1 MRNDLKSKL
10 NRKKRQL
17 IKSMKQK
24 QVLTDEMVRMTIK
37 ESDKRKVWAFC
48 AGQFSNDFRGNP
60 KYLFIY
66 INKYRKDIT
75 AYWLCEN
82 PSIVRMVRKLGF
94 RAYRLGTKQAEEAIN
109 KTGVLVSEQVKM
121 QIPEGLEN
129 AIYVNLWHGVGGV
142 KNVERSI
149 NTGRLVES
157 ISKKYIKNNAYFR
170 THEMYLAPS
179 KFIEDIAIDQLGI
192 DKNNIIRAGYPRCV
206 YPKKYKNFSSFDG
219 DFIKRRGLPK
229 DTKIVAYVPTYRD
242 EKNGD
247 FLTKAIPDIDRLIKV
262 CEENHLLFVFK
273 MHPLLE
279 KEIGFIKS
287 RDKYKD
293 NKWLIFWD
301 NANDFYEV
309 MDQVDLCI
317 MDFSSMYTDFVALGT
332 KNYIRYVFDWDEL
345 KFNFPLDYDSTTLGK
360 KCFSFEELLDY
371 LPKYSK
377 DDLSKD
383 IDKIKNLYWEY
394 STDNDLDNIIESV
407 LSFTP
412 QQYNKGNL
420 YSYDIF
426 DTLISRKVLAP
437 IGIHYYVK
445 EKIENNKYGFSN
457 YFISNYPKLRY
468 SAELNVREYYNRTK
482 IDRDSLKAEIQ
493 FSEIFDRLQDLY
505 NITDK
510 QKDILMKLEM
520 EAELE
525 NVVPIP
531 ERIEELK
538 KFVNAGEKVV
548 LISDMYLPKDFI
560 KKMVK
565 KADPILGDLDLFLS
579 SEYGYQKADKTLFIE
594 VYKIFGKE
602 YDFGKWIHTGDNPK
616 SDYSM
621 PKSMNIETKIVE
633 PIVFNDYENDL
644 VKTIGTYDSYLV
656 AASLARFRD
665 KHRNLKEEFIYSYV
679 SLLFVPYIRWALN
692 HAKNNKDEAVYFI
705 SRDGHQLKRI
715 GDVINKKDNLKLD
728 LKYIYASR
736 KTWRI
741 PSFIDHIDIDFWGEG
756 HGNFAEVTG
765 YKNLLKALNLNDEEF
780 KNIFPELS
788 AFSTVKKITKE
799 EILELVEIFS
809 SSKRYEEVLLEKAA
823 KLRVSSCGYL
833 EQEIDKNKQFSV
845 VEYWG
850 RGYTQENFT
859 RLWNY
864 IIKKEVPSK
873 FYYSRSTLPSDK
885 LNIRYNYTANPEAQQ
900 FIESIFACID
910 YKSITDYKY
919 ENNKWEPVIVKQK
932 CDYSLFRSMEE
943 YLPMFAEDYCNMPFI
958 DKDRIGR
965 DLIDFAISY
974 YTLKPTWYLFT
985 EILAEQEDSV
995 QLYGDVTEYAKSL
1008 NIKDIYNLRFNKV
1021 RIGDL
1026 TKNPTMSLER
1036 SSEKVKNKFYD
1047 LYLTDDKKHVTV
1059 EKKYKRFEINR
1070 SKNSRKVLDKYR
1082 DKAEEFKNLYRKAV
1096 KNNKVQER
1104 ILVITT
1110 NNNFYYRYSSLIEV
1124 LENIDYDVMYLDVRN
1139 KYLVTEMAKS
1149 KYIILAEPYYLF
1161 SELKVRRESDIVIL
1175 GSNAMTYFAKGLI
1188 ANSYLKNVNLLENYK
1203 YQLEI
1208 SAIQSPS
1215 ELVSR
1220 INYEIYTTTPDTK
1233 FINNGSVITDM
1244 YFDKEKKLLA
1254 RKKVNKLFRSA
1265 KKKKVI
1271 SYITYNRYRN
1281 SDSQYIQS
1289 INLEQLKNNFKGEYV
1304 ILQIHLNSKEV
1315 DYISNKYNIRGFSKD
1330 VTGKISIREL
1340 MLASDIIIGDYDD
1353 ALLESPLM
1361 NVPVII
1367 RKWSSDMV
1375 EVENKTT
1382 IKLEEDPYGKV
1393 IFTTDDLINEIK
1405 NIDTF
1410 DYSYQETFKEKYLK
1424 YCDGKS
1430 AERLI
1435 EYLIKKK

>member
-1 MRNDLKSKL
+1 MRNSLKSKL
-10 NRKKRQL
+10 NRRKRQL
-17 IKSMKQK
+17 IKSVKK
-24 QVLTDEMVRMTIK
+24 NKVLTDELIRMTIK

-66 INKYRKDIT
+66 INKYRKDIS
-75 AYWLCEN
+75 AYWLCEDPN
-82 PSIVRMVRKLGF
+82 TVKLVRKLGF

-129 AIYVNLWHGVGGV
+129 AVYVNLWHGVGGV

-170 THEMYLAPS
+170 TYEMYLAPS

-192 DKNNIIRAGYPRCV
+192 DKKNIIRAGYPRCV

-219 DFIKRRGLPK
+219 DFIKSRGLPK
-229 DTKIVAYVPTYRD
+229 DTKMVAYVPTYRD
-242 EKNGD
+242 EKVGD
-247 FLTKAIPDIDRLIKV
+247 FFTKAIPDIDRLIKV

-293 NKWLIFWD
+293 NKWVIFWD
-301 NANDFYEV
+301 NSNDFYEV

-317 MDFSSMYTDFVALGT
+317 MDFSSMYTDFIALGT
-332 KNYIRYVFDWDEL
+332 KHFIRYVFDWDEL
-345 KFNFPLDYDSTTLGK
+345 HFNFPLGYDETTLGK
-360 KCFSFEELLDY
+360 KCFSFDELIDY
-371 LPKYSK
+371 LPQYSK

-383 IDKIKNLYWEY
+383 IDKIKKLYWEY
-394 STDNDLDNIIESV
+394 SKEEDLDNIIESV
-407 LSFTP
+407 LEFKP
-412 QQYNKGNL
+412 QKYTKGNL

-445 EKIENNKYGFSN
+445 EKLENNRQGFSD
-457 YFISNYPKLRY
+457 YFISNYPKLRTN
-468 SAELNVREYYNRTK
+468 AELNVREYYNRTK
-482 IDRDSLKAEIQ
+482 IDRDSLKVEIQ
-493 FSEIFDRLQDLY
+493 FTEIFDRLQSLY

-525 NVVPIP
+525 NVIPIK
-531 ERIEELK
+531 ERIDEVK
-538 KFVNAGEKVV
+538 KFVAAGEKVV

-560 KKMVK
+560 KKMLK
-565 KADPILGDLDLFLS
+565 KADPMLADLELFLS
-579 SEYGYQKADKTLFIE
+579 SEYGYQKADKTLFVE

-616 SDYSM
+616 SDNAM
-621 PKSMNIETKIVE
+621 PKNMNIETKAVE
-633 PIVFNDYENDL
+633 PIEFNTYENDL
-644 VKTIGTYDSYLV
+644 VRTIGTYDSYLV
-656 AASLARFRD
+656 AAALARFRD
-665 KHRNLKEEFIYSYV
+665 KHRNIKEEFVYSYV
-679 SLLFVPYIRWALN
+679 SLLFVPYVRWALH
-692 HAKNNKDEAVYFI
+692 HAKEDKDKVVYFI
-705 SRDGHQLKRI
+705 SRDGHQLIRI

-756 HGNFAEVTG
+756 HGNFADVTSF
-765 YKNLLKALNLNDEEF
+765 KNLLKALNLNAEEF
-780 KNIFPELS
+780 KEVFPELE

-799 EILELVEIFS
+799 EMLELTEIFS
-809 SSKRYEEVLLEKAA
+809 SSKKYEEVLLEKAA
-823 KLRVSSCGYL
+823 KLREASCGYL

-845 VEYWG
+845 IEYWG

-859 RLWNY
+859 RLWDY
-864 IIKKEVPSK
+864 IVKKDVPTK

-885 LNIRYNYTANPEAQQ
+885 LNIRYNFTANPEAQQ

-910 YKSITDYKY
+910 YKSITEYKKVD
-919 ENNKWEPVIVKQK
+919 NKWEPVIVKQK

-943 YLPMFAEDYCNMPFI
+943 YLPMFAEDYCNMPFL

-965 DLIDFAISY
+965 NLIDFAISY
-974 YTLKPTWYLFT
+974 YTSKPTWSLFT
-985 EILAEQEDSV
+985 DILAEQEDSV

-1008 NIKDIYNLRFNKV
+1008 NVKDIYNIRFNKV
-1021 RIGDL
+1021 KIGDL

-1047 LYLTDDKKHVTV
+1047 LYLTDDKKHVSV

-1070 SKNSRKVLDKYR
+1070 SKKSRKTLDKYR
-1082 DKAEEFKNLYRKAV
+1082 DKAEAFKSEYRKAV
-1096 KNNKVQER
+1096 KNNKVKDQ

-1110 NNNFYYRYSSLIEV
+1110 SNSFYYKYSSLIEV
-1124 LENIDYDVMYLDVRN
+1124 LDNIDYDVTYMDIRN

-1149 KYIILAEPYYLF
+1149 KFIILAEPYYLF
-1161 SELKVRRESDIVIL
+1161 SELKVRKESDIIVL
-1175 GSNAMTYFAKGLI
+1175 GSSAMTYFAKGLI
-1188 ANSYLKNVNLLENYK
+1188 TNTPLKNVNLLENYK
-1203 YQLEI
+1203 YQLEV

-1244 YFDKEKKLLA
+1244 YFDEYKKKLA
-1254 RKKVNKLFRSA
+1254 RKKVNKLFRKA
-1265 KKKKVI
+1265 KNKKVI
-1271 SYITYNRYRN
+1271 AYITYNRYRN
-1281 SDSQYIQS
+1281 ADSQYIKT
-1289 INLEQLKNNFKGEYV
+1289 INLDQLKNAFKDEYV
-1304 ILQIHLNSKEV
+1304 VLQIHLNNKDV
-1315 DYISNKYNIRGFSKD
+1315 DYISNKYNIRGFAKD

-1353 ALLESPLM
+1353 ALLESPLIG
-1361 NVPVII
+1361 VPVII
-1367 RKWSSDMV
+1367 RKWPSDTV
-1375 EVENKTT
+1375 EVNNKTT
-1382 IKLEEDPYGKV
+1382 IKLEENPYGKV
-1393 IFTTDDLINEIK
+1393 IFTTDDLIDEIK
-1405 NIDTF
+1405 DIKNF
-1410 DYSYQETFKEKYLK
+1410 DYTNQNEFKEKYLK

-1435 EYLIKKK
+1435 NYLIKK